1 MSFFLSLFLFTAAA
15 IPTEYSLIIEVEG
28 NPHEFAEEIETYHPN
43 VEILAVYDT
52 IFNGVAIKT
61 DQRNLEQI
69 KRRTNFQQTYSVQ
82 KYQTQ
87 TTQTN
92 INASIPFLIPEPL
105 PYTGKGVKV
114 GVIDTGIDYNHSDL
128 QNSYKGGYDLV
139 DFDKDPME
147 TKPEQGMPTMH
158 GTHVA
163 GVIAADG
170 KMKGVAPDAELYSYR
185 ALGPGGTGTSVQVM
199 AAIEKAV
206 KDGMDIINLSLGNSI
221 NGPDWPTSVAVNR
234 ATEQGVT
241 VVIANGNTG
250 PDLWTVGSPA
260 TANQVISV
268 GASTPKLERP
278 FLFDR
283 FHDKKIEMIPMQGS
297 PKWSFPR
304 DLEVTNKEGKI
315 THDTILI
322 MDRGET
328 PFAQLAKEAEEKGAA
343 ALLIANNEKGVFQG
357 AVDPNISI
365 PVAAISQ
372 EDGKWLKENPGYLTV
387 DHEKIQDTVTD
398 FSSRGPVTVNWG
410 IKPEIVAPGASIL
423 STVPGGYQALSGTSM
438 AAPHVAG
445 VLALLK
451 EAHPDWTP
459 AQLKAAILT
468 TADPFQNFQPT
479 EQGAGKIDPAAAIKT
494 DTIIHESLLEFGKIT
509 DTSVQKVRKLTV
521 ENISDNPK
529 RYAFELPKQDQ
540 DIRFQLPKSFTLQPG
555 EKKEI
560 KVKAT
565 IRPGQMEQGIK
576 QGYLFLN
583 DIPIPYMFI
592 TEAHDIPK
600 GMGLELT
607 VTPLEDSYHYQLYLV
622 EEAKKLTIDLYDA
635 KTFAFVT
642 TLVKRTELKPGVI
655 EGEIEQQKQLNNQYI
670 ANITIETNEN
680 QTYQYQTIWE
690 GQGELP
696 KVP

>member
-1 MSFFLSLFLFTAAA
+1 MSLILSLFLFTAASA
-15 IPTEYSLIIEVEG
+15 VPTEYSFIIEVEDD
-28 NPHEFAEEIETYHPN
+28 PHEFAEEIETYHPN

-61 DQRNLEQI
+61 DQHNLEKI

-82 KYQTQ
+82 EYQTQ
-87 TTQTN
+87 IKQPN
-92 INASIPFLIPEPL
+92 INESIPFLIPEQL

-114 GVIDTGIDYNHSDL
+114 GIVDTGIDYTHPDL
-128 QNSYKGGYDLV
+128 RANYKGGYDLIE
-139 DFDKDPME
+139 FDDEPME
-147 TKPEQGMPTMH
+147 TIPEQGMPTMH
-158 GTHVA
+158 GSHVA
-163 GVIAADG
+163 GVIGANG
-170 KMKGVAPDAELYSYR
+170 QMKGVAPDAELYAYR
-185 ALGPGGTGTSVQVM
+185 ALGPGGTGTSIQVM

-206 KDGMDIINLSLGNSI
+206 KDGMDIINLSLGNTI

-234 ATEQGVT
+234 ATKQGVT

-278 FLFDR
+278 FLYDR
-283 FHDKKIEMIPMQGS
+283 FHDKKMEMTPLQGS
-297 PKWSFPR
+297 PNWDFPR
-304 DLEVTNKEGKI
+304 DLEVTENQEKI

-322 MDRGET
+322 MDRGEI
-328 PFAQLAKEAEEKGAA
+328 PFAQLALKAEEKGAA
-343 ALLIANNEKGVFQG
+343 ALLIANNEEEGVFQG

-372 EDGKWLKENPGYLTV
+372 KDGEWLKDNPGYLSI
-387 DHEKIQDTVTD
+387 DYEEIQDTVTE
-398 FSSRGPVTVNWG
+398 FSSRGPVTVNWA
-410 IKPEIVAPGASIL
+410 IKPEVVAPGASIL

-445 VLALLK
+445 VMALLK

-468 TADPFQNFQPT
+468 TADPFESFLPT
-479 EQGAGKIDPAAAIKT
+479 EQGAGKINPKAALET
-494 DTIIHESLLEFGKIT
+494 DTLIHQSLLEFGKIT
-509 DTSVQKVRKLTV
+509 DNSEQKVSKLTV
-521 ENISDNPK
+521 ENISNQTK
-529 RYAFELPKQDQ
+529 QYAFELPKQEQ
-540 DIRFQLPKSFTLQPG
+540 EIRFQLPKSFTLQPG

-565 IRPGQMEQGIK
+565 IRSAQMEEGIK
-576 QGYLFLN
+576 QGYLYLN
-583 DIPIPYMFI
+583 DTPLPYMFL

-600 GMGLELT
+600 AMGLELT
-607 VTPLEDSYHYQLYLV
+607 ITPLEDRYHYQLYLV
-622 EEAKKLTIDLYDA
+622 EKAEKLTIDLYDA

-642 TLVKRTELKPGVI
+642 TLVERKDLKPGVI
-655 EGEIEQQKQLNNQYI
+655 EGEIEQQNQLNDQYI
-670 ANITIETNEN
+670 ANITIQTNEN
-680 QTYQYQTIWE
+680 KTYQYQTIWDGGIE
-690 GQGELP
+690 
-696 KVP
+696 